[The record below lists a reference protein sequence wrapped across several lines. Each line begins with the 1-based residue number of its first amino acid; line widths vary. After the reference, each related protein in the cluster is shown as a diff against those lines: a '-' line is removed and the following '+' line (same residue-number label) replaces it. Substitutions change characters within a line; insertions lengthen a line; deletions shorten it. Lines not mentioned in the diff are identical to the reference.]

1 LHREQM
7 STEHENIRELLHA
20 YVDGELDLAN
30 TRQTERHLQSCADC
44 RGTEKA
50 IRELRSALASAA
62 TAYRAPA
69 SLRRKVRAAL
79 RREAKSTRQ
88 AFSPW
93 LMFATGAAFAAAIFG
108 FALFQTTRAGRTNAI
123 VDQVVANHVRSLLAA
138 QLVDVVSSDQHTVK
152 PWFDGKID
160 FAPEVRDLSANGL
173 PLVGGRLDYLGD
185 KTVVA
190 LVYQRNKHPI
200 NLFIT
205 PAPTNRS
212 TSTVVTTRRGYNV
225 LAWANKGMKYWAV
238 SDLNQAELR
247 EFAQLFEQ

>member
-1 LHREQM
+1 M

-20 YVDGELDLAN
+20 YMDGELDLAN
-30 TRQTERHLQSCADC
+30 ARETERHLAGCADC

-50 IRELRSALASAA
+50 IRELRGALTCEA

-69 SLRRKVRAAL
+69 HLRRNVRAAL

-88 AFSPW
+88 TLSPW
-93 LMFATGAAFAAAIFG
+93 LMFATGAAFAAIILG
-108 FALFQTTRAGRTNAI
+108 FVFFQTTRAARTDAI

-160 FAPEVRDLSANGL
+160 FAPKVRDLSSSGF
-173 PLVGGRLDYLGD
+173 PLVGGRLDYLDG
-185 KTVVA
+185 KTVAA

-205 PAPTNRS
+205 PAPTSRS
-212 TSTVVTTRRGYNV
+212 ALPTVTTGRGYNV
-225 LAWANKGMKYWAV
+225 LTWINNGLKYWAV
-238 SDLNQAELR
+238 SDLNQAELQQ
-247 EFAQLFEQ
+247 FTGSFGQ

>member
-1 LHREQM
+1 M

-30 TRQTERHLQSCADC
+30 ARETERHLQSCADC

-50 IRELRSALASAA
+50 IRELRSALTSNAP
-62 TAYRAPA
+62 AYRAPA
-69 SLRRKVRAAL
+69 HLRKNMRAAL
-79 RREAKSTRQ
+79 RREAKSSRQ
-88 AFSPW
+88 TLSPW
-93 LMFATGAAFAAAIFG
+93 LMFATGAAFAAVILG
-108 FALFQTTRAGRTNAI
+108 FVLFQTTRATRTNAI

-160 FAPEVRDLSANGL
+160 FAPEVRDLSANGF
-173 PLVGGRLDYLGD
+173 PLVGGRLDYLDG

-205 PAPTNRS
+205 PEPTSRS
-212 TSTVVTTRRGYNV
+212 TSPTVITRRGYNV
-225 LAWANKGMKYWAV
+225 FSWTNNGMKYWAV

-247 EFAQLFEQ
+247 EFTELVRAVK